1 MQFLVLHHKDQLMEL
16 QVQLQ
21 VDIFQVVVAVEFI
34 AQEQQDQVVQVGAVP
49 EALYTQV
56 VIQEQQEALTL
67 EEAVVELLQD
77 QVVEVQAH
85 LVVQD

>member
-1 MQFLVLHHKDQLMEL
+1 MEL

-21 VDIFQVVVAVEFI
+21 VDIFQVVEAVEFTLDLLVL
-34 AQEQQDQVVQVGAVP
+34 QEAQVVQVEVVL
-49 EALYTQV
+49 EALDTQV

>member
-1 MQFLVLHHKDQLMEL
+1 MEL

-34 AQEQQDQVVQVGAVP
+34 TQEQQEQVVQVEEVP
-49 EALYTQV
+49 EVLHTQV

-67 EEAVVELLQD
+67 EEEVVELHQE
-77 QVVEVQAH
+77 VAVEVQAH